1 MLLKF
6 ASIKLMIA
14 YIKGEVIQK
23 NERSIILLTN
33 GIGYEVFLINN
44 DLENIEKGKNCEL
57 NIYSHIKEDMF
68 DLYGF
73 KDIEQ
78 LDFFKKI
85 ISISGIGPKS
95 ALNIL
100 SLADIHDLKRAI
112 SSEDSSF
119 LQTVSGIGKKTAAR
133 IVLELKEKIVTEIS
147 DQEIQKQG
155 SGQVIEALISLGY
168 KETDA
173 RDAAKKVPDD
183 IQELSEKI
191 KIALKEVNK

>member
-1 MLLKF
+1 
-6 ASIKLMIA
+6 MIA

>member
-1 MLLKF
+1 
-6 ASIKLMIA
+6 MIA

-23 NERSIILLTN
+23 NERSVIALVG
-33 GIGYEVFLINN
+33 GIGYEVFLIND
-44 DLENIEKGKNCEL
+44 DLEKIKKGKEYEL
-57 NIYSHIKEDMF
+57 HIYPHIKEDMF

-73 KDIEQ
+73 KDTEQ

-112 SSEDSSF
+112 SSEDASF

-133 IVLELKEKIVTEIS
+133 IVLELKEKIVTELL
-147 DQEIQKQG
+147 DNEIEKQG

-168 KETDA
+168 KEIDA
-173 RDAAKKVPDD
+173 RDASRRVPDD

-191 KIALKEVNK
+191 TIALKEINK